1 VIRVL
6 IVDDHQVVRQ
16 GLRFMLEQEEGIE
29 VVGDCADG
37 TEAIAAVRE
46 LRPTVVLL
54 DLFLPGQDGISVL
67 TQLKQER
74 PEVEVLML
82 TSSTDDEH
90 LLAALRA
97 GALAYLRK
105 TAGVEQII
113 GSVRAAARGESVL
126 DPRIAARLVREVRT
140 SARRRAPLDLLSPR
154 EREVL
159 TVLARGRS
167 NRQIAKEL
175 AITEETVKA
184 HVSSILAKLHL
195 ADRTQAAIFGL
206 QQRLV
211 PSRGRRDDPWQKDDV
226 AARHARSPSG
236 WPALGPG
243 SRPTASS
250 CLDRGDVDLLHLHHR
265 IERALGSSRIGVR
278 DRLRQRD
285 RGNLPG
291 QSPFVLAPA
300 ARALLAAVADDRVP
314 VTICFVL
321 VSGGDL
327 KRECFVVLEHRSA
340 VEPEAGNPHYREF
353 DRQHVAHFPVRK
365 VSRRAHH
372 RADG

>member
-16 GLRFMLEQEEGIE
+16 GLRFMLEQEDGIE

-37 TEAIAAVRE
+37 TDAIAAVRR

-67 TQLKQER
+67 TQIKQEC
-74 PEVEVLML
+74 PATEVLML

-90 LLAALRA
+90 LLGALRA

-105 TAGVEQII
+105 TAGVEQIV
-113 GSVRAAARGESVL
+113 GSVRAAARGESML

-140 SARRRAPLDLLSPR
+140 SAQRRAPLDLLSPR
-154 EREVL
+154 ERQVL
-159 TVLARGRS
+159 AVLARGRS
-167 NRQIAKEL
+167 NRQIAREL

-211 PSRGRRDDPWQKDDV
+211 PLDE
-226 AARHARSPSG
+226 
-236 WPALGPG
+236 AL
-243 SRPTASS
+243 
-250 CLDRGDVDLLHLHHR
+250 
-265 IERALGSSRIGVR
+265 E
-278 DRLRQRD
+278 
-285 RGNLPG
+285 
-291 QSPFVLAPA
+291 
-300 ARALLAAVADDRVP
+300 
-314 VTICFVL
+314 
-321 VSGGDL
+321 
-327 KRECFVVLEHRSA
+327 E
-340 VEPEAGNPHYREF
+340 
-353 DRQHVAHFPVRK
+353 
-365 VSRRAHH
+365 
-372 RADG
+372 